1 MLQRTPT
8 VRYRHDPQ
16 KSRAAQRLNGSH
28 VHLVYIGPRHPNFRP
43 MLSVKDAGRIHFAES
58 QPETQAAAYLQHCD
72 APSCPPRRSGQ
83 SGDPGSAAERPSGRR
98 KRGLRDPRNHPHD
111 WSGLTANLARLR
123 EAPTPRRQRTGKPH
137 PDRHTAERHR
147 DRFLAVLERV
157 ARTAK
162 QSIIA

>member
-16 KSRAAQRLNGSH
+16 KSCAAQRLNGSH

-72 APSCPPRRSGQ
+72 APSCPPRDDLVNLANPEALRSGL
-83 SGDPGSAAERPSGRR
+83 PVAASEVCAIPE
-98 KRGLRDPRNHPHD
+98 
-111 WSGLTANLARLR
+111 TI
-123 EAPTPRRQRTGKPH
+123 RTTG
-137 PDRHTAERHR
+137 A
-147 DRFLAVLERV
+147 A
-157 ARTAK
+157 
-162 QSIIA
+162 